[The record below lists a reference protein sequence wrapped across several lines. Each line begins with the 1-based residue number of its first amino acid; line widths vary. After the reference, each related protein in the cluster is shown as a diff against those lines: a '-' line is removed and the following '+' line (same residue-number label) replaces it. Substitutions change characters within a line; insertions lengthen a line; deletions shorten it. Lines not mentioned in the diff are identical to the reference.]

1 MEYTCS
7 NFNLRLVKSATA
19 TDSIIDIGD
28 KMLGEPDLV
37 QVHSTELVSFARSEF
52 QEAFHYGGIG
62 HELIVSRYYGP
73 YTDYSGSEVNAL
85 LQAELNASQAKYGT
99 LTVDVDGAS
108 GGSFQ
113 MLNAALNDIT
123 VLQGPAYK
131 KGFAIEYRYSF
142 GDMVDI
148 STTKL
153 LDRFSG
159 AAGAYSL
166 RELSSAWAGL
176 DVVEVREDSG
186 DTTQT
191 FTAAELTD
199 GTLATFCGANNG
211 YVKTWYDQSGN
222 ANNATQ
228 ATLVDQPKI
237 YNESITNPFMLRY
250 YGGYLWWSD
259 LDTDSIYKRPI
270 DSDGNVTGASTAVLT
285 GLSNP
290 KGIWITASYI
300 YWINGG
306 TDQIQRAD
314 IDGTNIIEL
323 VGSANMTNAVGVAV
337 NDSYVF
343 WSDAAEGKLKRADIA
358 DGANV
363 TDIYYENGSMG
374 DVFAYG
380 GYVYS
385 TKNSK
390 LYRCDDDGSNLTSV
404 TSDQGIAGLYVDD
417 NYIYM
422 SNSNDDI
429 TDDSIRRM
437 DIDMDASSEIGL
449 RDELDNTEG
458 IAVFGNHLYYGHL
471 DTTGGGVA
479 KGIRKLNL
487 TTLAV
492 EDVTTGLI
500 TEDGLPALLFSNPAD
515 GMDLAVE
522 ILTDGGLT
530 PPTITAVAKVEGD
543 TSWQYLAG
551 SRNGTQIR
559 ALRCQGTPVEW
570 IDPISAASN
579 DYHYNGNLS
588 LNGQLITSYQP
599 ATVNN
604 IIFADGSNNWAT
616 NNIGAIGG
624 TTYSSGVRN
633 WNGTIQ
639 EVVVWTTNQLEN
651 RTEIELNMNRYF
663 QLY

>member
-52 QEAFHYGGIG
+52 QQAFHYGGIG
-62 HELIVSRYYGP
+62 HELTVSRYYGP
-73 YTDYSGSEVNAL
+73 YSDYSGSEVNAL
-85 LQAELNASQAKYGT
+85 LQAELNASKAKYGT
-99 LTVDVDGAS
+99 LTVDVDGVS

-113 MLNAALNDIT
+113 MLNAALNDIV
-123 VLQGPAYK
+123 VLQGPQYG

-153 LDRFSG
+153 LDRFEG

-166 RELSSAWAGL
+166 RELSAAWAGQ
-176 DVVEVREDSG
+176 DVVEVREDGG
-186 DTTQT
+186 DTLQS

-228 ATLVDQPKI
+228 ATNADQPKI

-259 LDTDSIYKRPI
+259 LDTDSIYKRPV
-270 DSDGNVTGASTAVLT
+270 DSDGNVVGASTAVLT

-290 KGIWITASYI
+290 KGIWITDAYI
-300 YWINGG
+300 YWVNSG

-323 VGSANMTNAVGVAV
+323 VGSANITNPIGVAV
-337 NDSYVF
+337 NDNYVF
-343 WSDAAEGKLKRADIA
+343 WSDGAEDKLKRADIA

-363 TDIYYENGSMG
+363 TEIYTDTGSMG

-385 TKNSK
+385 SRNAR
-390 LYRCDDDGSNLTSV
+390 LYRCDADGSNV
-404 TSDQGIAGLYVDD
+404 TFVTADRGIAGLYVDD

-422 SNSNDDI
+422 SNSSDI
-429 TDDSIRRM
+429 VTDNSIRRM

-471 DTTGGGVA
+471 DATGGGVA

-500 TEDGLPALLFSNPAD
+500 TEDGLPAIDFDGNAD
-515 GMDLAVE
+515 RLQFGASVTG
-522 ILTDGGLT
+522 INN
-530 PPTITAVAKVEGD
+530 IAAVA
-543 TSWQYLAG
+543 
-551 SRNGTQIR
+551 
-559 ALRCQGTPVEW
+559 RC
-570 IDPISAASN
+570 DDA
-579 DYHYNGNLS
+579 S
-588 LNGQLITSYQP
+588 LNDLVTTSVSEGLKTTNAGKFAP
-599 ATVNN
+599 AENVGSAYFYEDGFISLDGVSLTANKTAQNN
-604 IIFADGSNNWAT
+604 QIIFAGSSEGNGDAFAFEFIAGNFAGRYWD
-616 NNIGAIGG
+616 
-624 TTYSSGVRN
+624 
-633 WNGTIQ
+633 GTIQ
-639 EVVVWTTNQLEN
+639 EVVVWTTKQLEN
-651 RTEIELNMNRYF
+651 RTEIEVNMNRHF

>member
-19 TDSIIDIGD
+19 TDSLIDIGD

-52 QEAFHYGGIG
+52 QQAFHYGGIG
-62 HELIVSRYYGP
+62 HELTVSRYYGP
-73 YTDYSGSEVNAL
+73 YSDYSGSEVNAL
-85 LQAELNASQAKYGT
+85 LQAELNASKAKYGT
-99 LTVDVDGAS
+99 LTVDVDGVS

-113 MLNAALNDIT
+113 MLNAALNDIV
-123 VLQGPAYK
+123 VLQGPQYG

-153 LDRFSG
+153 LDRFAG

-166 RELSSAWAGL
+166 RELSAAWAGL

-186 DTTQT
+186 DTLQA

-237 YNESITNPFMLRY
+237 Y
-250 YGGYLWWSD
+250 
-259 LDTDSIYKRPI
+259 DS
-270 DSDGNVTGASTAVLT
+270 A
-285 GLSNP
+285 
-290 KGIWITASYI
+290 
-300 YWINGG
+300 
-306 TDQIQRAD
+306 
-314 IDGTNIIEL
+314 
-323 VGSANMTNAVGVAV
+323 
-337 NDSYVF
+337 
-343 WSDAAEGKLKRADIA
+343 
-358 DGANV
+358 
-363 TDIYYENGSMG
+363 
-374 DVFAYG
+374 
-380 GYVYS
+380 
-385 TKNSK
+385 
-390 LYRCDDDGSNLTSV
+390 
-404 TSDQGIAGLYVDD
+404 
-417 NYIYM
+417 
-422 SNSNDDI
+422 
-429 TDDSIRRM
+429 
-437 DIDMDASSEIGL
+437 
-449 RDELDNTEG
+449 
-458 IAVFGNHLYYGHL
+458 
-471 DTTGGGVA
+471 
-479 KGIRKLNL
+479 
-487 TTLAV
+487 
-492 EDVTTGLI
+492 TGLI
-500 TEDGLPALLFSNPAD
+500 TEDGLPALLFSEPAD
-515 GMDLAVE
+515 GMDLAVD

-543 TSWQYLAG
+543 TGWQYLVG
-551 SRNGTQIR
+551 SRSGTQIR

-570 IDPISAASN
+570 KDPVSAASN
-579 DYHYNGNLS
+579 DYHDEGNLS
-588 LNGQLITSYQP
+588 LNGQLITSPQP

-604 IIFADGSNNWAT
+604 IIFADGSNNWDT

-624 TTYSSGVRN
+624 TTYGSGVRN

-651 RTEIELNMNRYF
+651 RTEVELNMNRYF